1 MQKYKITVTAASGVE
16 SAVKNEL
23 RTLGFPSAKALD
35 GGINVD
41 GTATDV
47 ARLNMFLSCADRVY
61 ITLCSF
67 KATTFDELFDGVSSF
82 PFGDIIPFNARIIVN
97 GKCRNSRLFAVSSC
111 QSVVKKAILTSLSKK
126 YRKKLFPENGEY
138 YRVEFVISSDEVTV
152 MLNTSGDGLHKRGW
166 RDLVGEAPIKE
177 TLACAMLSYS
187 DFSPENPFCDP
198 FCGSGTIVIE
208 AARKALGIAPGKNR
222 GFDYAKWD
230 FFDGNA
236 YKLAYEEALDKET
249 PDRKL
254 HFYGFDVNPDAISLA
269 SRHAVRAG
277 VRDKIH
283 LQVQDVKDFRCSLK
297 NGCIVTNP
305 PYGERLLTPK
315 EAAAVYRTLGEVW
328 RNLDNWSLFAITCAP
343 DFEKNLGKKCDKNRK
358 LYNSGIECR
367 LYQYFHKQSLT

>member
-138 YRVEFVISSDEVTV
+138 YRVEFVISSDEATV

-177 TLACAMLSYS
+177 NLACAMLSYS

-297 NGCIVTNP
+297 NGCMVTNP

>member
-1 MQKYKITVTAASGVE
+1 MQKFKITVTAASGVE

-23 RTLGFPSAKALD
+23 RSLGFPSAKALD

-47 ARLNMFLSCADRVY
+47 ARFNMFLSCADRVY

-152 MLNTSGDGLHKRGW
+152 MLNTSGEGLHKRGW

-254 HFYGFDVNPDAISLA
+254 HFYGFDINPAAISLA

-277 VRDKIH
+277 ERDKIH
-283 LQVQDVKDFRCSLK
+283 LQVMDVRDFRCSLK

-315 EAAAVYRTLGEVW
+315 EAAAVYRSLGEVW

>member
-1 MQKYKITVTAASGVE
+1 MQKFKITVTAASGVE

-23 RTLGFPSAKALD
+23 RSLGFPSAKALD

-47 ARLNMFLSCADRVY
+47 ARFNMFLSCADRVY

-152 MLNTSGDGLHKRGW
+152 MLNTSGEGLHKRGW

-254 HFYGFDVNPDAISLA
+254 HFYGFDINPAAISLA

-283 LQVQDVKDFRCSLK
+283 LQVMDVRDFRCSLK

-315 EAAAVYRTLGEVW
+315 EAAAVYRSLGEVW

>member
-111 QSVVKKAILTSLSKK
+111 QSVIKKAILTSLSKK
-126 YRKKLFPENGEY
+126 YRKKLFPENGEF

>member
-111 QSVVKKAILTSLSKK
+111 QSVIKKAILTSLSKK

-177 TLACAMLSYS
+177 TLACALLSYS
-187 DFSPENPFCDP
+187 DFSTENPFCDP

-254 HFYGFDVNPDAISLA
+254 HFYGFDINPDAISLA

>member
-236 YKLAYEEALDKET
+236 YKLACEEALDKET

-315 EAAAVYRTLGEVW
+315 EAVAVYRTLGEVW

>member
-254 HFYGFDVNPDAISLA
+254 HFYGFDINPDAISLA
-269 SRHAVRAG
+269 SRHALRAG

>member
-254 HFYGFDVNPDAISLA
+254 HFYGFDINPDAISLA

>member
-111 QSVVKKAILTSLSKK
+111 QSVIKKAILTSLSKK

-236 YKLAYEEALDKET
+236 YNLAYEEALDKET

-254 HFYGFDVNPDAISLA
+254 HFYGFDINPDAISLA

>member
-35 GGINVD
+35 GGINVE
-41 GTATDV
+41 GTATDI

-111 QSVVKKAILTSLSKK
+111 QSVIKKAILTSLSKK

-254 HFYGFDVNPDAISLA
+254 HFYGFDINPDAISLA

>member
-111 QSVVKKAILTSLSKK
+111 QSVIKKAILTSLSKK
-126 YRKKLFPENGEY
+126 YRRNLFPENGEL
-138 YRVEFVISSDEVTV
+138 YRMEFVISSDEVTV
-152 MLNTSGDGLHKRGW
+152 MLNTSGEGLHKRGW

-236 YKLAYEEALDKET
+236 YKLAYEEALDKEM

-254 HFYGFDVNPDAISLA
+254 HFYGFDINPDAISLA

-328 RNLDNWSLFAITCAP
+328 RKLDNWSLFAITCAP

>member
-1 MQKYKITVTAASGVE
+1 MQKFKITVTAASGVE

-23 RTLGFPSAKALD
+23 RSLGFPSAKALD
-35 GGINVD
+35 GGISVE

-67 KATTFDELFDGVSSF
+67 RATTFDELFDGVSSF
-82 PFGDIIPFNARIIVN
+82 PFGDIIPFNARIVVN

-111 QSVVKKAILTSLSKK
+111 QSVIKKAILTSLSKK
-126 YRKKLFPENGEY
+126 YRKKLFPENGEF

-152 MLNTSGDGLHKRGW
+152 MLNTSGEGLHKRGW

-254 HFYGFDVNPDAISLA
+254 HFYGFDINPDAISLA